1 MKTSPLF
8 VRTPFCQ
15 TANHWIWLKDILH
28 TKGHSRKKNLLMV
41 YLNASD
47 AWSFFASLQ
56 HLWITWFMAK
66 SIKPKQYTITLD
78 LEGSTV
84 AAMLSHI
91 HLVTD
96 CGETWTQWL
105 MGVGT
110 TFDQQ
115 EIEVSGHLLLNT
127 TYYVKIFKIYLLPQS
142 TFCSWKL
149 VIMFFPAMHKFWDSR
164 LFYVIRGQK
173 VKNHWFCISFQLN
186 VWWYPNLLSKI
197 TISYLKMWRSFGGH

>member
-1 MKTSPLF
+1 MILLDWQCEDFSFICKDTFLSDSWPLNLAE
-8 VRTPFCQ
+8 RYSSSRRPFQ
-15 TANHWIWLKDILH
+15 KE
-28 TKGHSRKKNLLMV
+28 NLLMV

-66 SIKPKQYTITLD
+66 SIKLKQYTITLD

-96 CGETWTQWL
+96 CDETWTQWL

-110 TFDQQ
+110 TFDQK
-115 EIEVSGHLLLNT
+115 EIEVSGHLMVNI
-127 TYYVKIFKIYLLPQS
+127 TYYLKIFKIHLLPQS

-149 VIMFFPAMHKFWDSR
+149 VIMFLPAMHKFWDSR

-173 VKNHWFCISFQLN
+173 VKIIDF
-186 VWWYPNLLSKI
+186 V
-197 TISYLKMWRSFGGH
+197 